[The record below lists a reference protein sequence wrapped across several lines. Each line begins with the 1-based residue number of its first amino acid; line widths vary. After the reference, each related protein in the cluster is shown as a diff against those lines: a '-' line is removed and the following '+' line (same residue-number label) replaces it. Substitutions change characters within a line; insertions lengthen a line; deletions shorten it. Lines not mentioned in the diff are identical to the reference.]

1 MGRHLGKQKERSV
14 GEWPLGKTGSV
25 DEGEKLGLLGGRV
38 LAWNRSGEL

>member
-1 MGRHLGKQKERSV
+1 MGEWPLGKT